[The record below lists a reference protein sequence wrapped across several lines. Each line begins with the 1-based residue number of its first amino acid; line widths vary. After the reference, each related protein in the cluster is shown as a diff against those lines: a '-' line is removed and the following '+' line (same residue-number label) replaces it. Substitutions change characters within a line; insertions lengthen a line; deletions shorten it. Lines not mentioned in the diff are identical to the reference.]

1 MQKRT
6 NETIQQATA
15 DLAHITRLVRGETKQ
30 RRLMVD
36 KLTKDFH
43 MIVKTYSESQE
54 KLVRK
59 MRKTFLVAQLDD
71 QNNEPST
78 EGNAQLMQQQQLQ
91 YQLQVDDARL
101 RENQMREIE
110 VR

>member
-6 NETIQQATA
+6 NETIQQATV
-15 DLAHITRLVRGETKQ
+15 DLAHVTRLVRGETKQ

-36 KLTKDFH
+36 KLTKDFQV
-43 MIVKTYSESQE
+43 IVKTYSESQE

-59 MRKTFLVAQLDD
+59 MRKTFLVAQLDQD
-71 QNNEPST
+71 NEPSK

-91 YQLQVDDARL
+91 YQLQVDDSRL